1 LTKGINQYSYTDY
14 ANGNGEKVNLSFQV
28 FASGTRFNRV
38 VTVSESKYQSSSAL
52 GSRGVAGSNDFSG
65 FKSSASVVA
74 VMNVSAN
81 DSAGRWGSPRG
92 EFLLS
97 GNNGESELGYEVFGA
112 KPAHVNGLE
121 WVMNFDSE
129 TAVNNLGLNHDHPHN
144 CTNSH
149 GIRNCDKSSLDI
161 ANGKVRNSSERAN
174 EGDYCQIDPITA
186 VPVDVKVSHVGQTI
200 ADCNTVSSFSATKEG
215 NLADAK

>member
-1 LTKGINQYSYTDY
+1 MTKGINQYSYTDY
-14 ANGNGEKVNLSFQV
+14 ANGNGEEVNLSFQV
-28 FASGTRFNRV
+28 LARGTRFNRV

-112 KPAHVNGLE
+112 KPAHVDGLE

-129 TAVNNLGLNHDHPHN
+129 IAVNNLGLNHDHPHN
-144 CTNSH
+144 CTNGH
-149 GIRNCDKSSLDI
+149 GIYSCDESSLNI

-174 EGDYCQIDPITA
+174 DGDYCQIDPITA
-186 VPVDVKVSHVGQTI
+186 GPIDINVSHVGQTI

-215 NLADAK
+215 N

>member
-1 LTKGINQYSYTDY
+1 MTKGINQYSYTDY

-28 FASGTRFNRV
+28 FSSGTRFNRV
-38 VTVSESKYQSSSAL
+38 VTVSESKYQSSSTL
-52 GSRGVAGSNDFSG
+52 GSRRVAGSNDFSG

-112 KPAHVNGLE
+112 KPAHLNGLE

-129 TAVNNLGLNHDHPHN
+129 IAVNNLGLNHDHPHN

-149 GIRNCDKSSLDI
+149 GIYSCDESSMDI

-174 EGDYCQIDPITA
+174 EGYCCQIDPITA

-215 NLADAK
+215 N

>member
-1 LTKGINQYSYTDY
+1 MTKGVNQYSYTDY
-14 ANGNGEKVNLSFQV
+14 ANGNGKKVNLSFQV
-28 FASGTRFNRV
+28 FARGTRFHRV

-52 GSRGVAGSNDFSG
+52 GSRGVTGSNDFSG

-112 KPAHVNGLE
+112 KPAHVDGLE

-129 TAVNNLGLNHDHPHN
+129 SVVNNLGLNHDHPHN

-149 GIRNCDKSSLDI
+149 GIYSCDESSMDI

-215 NLADAK
+215 N

>member
-1 LTKGINQYSYTDY
+1 MTKGINQYSYTDY

-28 FASGTRFNRV
+28 FSSGTRFNRV
-38 VTVSESKYQSSSAL
+38 VTVSESKYQSSSTL
-52 GSRGVAGSNDFSG
+52 GSRRVAGSNDFSG

-97 GNNGESELGYEVFGA
+97 GNNCESELGYEVFGA

-149 GIRNCDKSSLDI
+149 GIYSCDESSMDI
-161 ANGKVRNSSERAN
+161 ANGKVRNSSGRAN
-174 EGDYCQIDPITA
+174 EGYYCQIDPITA

-215 NLADAK
+215 N

>member
-1 LTKGINQYSYTDY
+1 MTKGINQYSYTDY
-14 ANGNGEKVNLSFQV
+14 ANGNREKVNLSFQV
-28 FASGTRFNRV
+28 FARGTRFNRV

-52 GSRGVAGSNDFSG
+52 GSRRVAGSNNFSG

-74 VMNVSAN
+74 VMNVSTN
-81 DSAGRWGSPRG
+81 DSAGRWCSPRG

-112 KPAHVNGLE
+112 KPAHVDGLE

-129 TAVNNLGLNHDHPHN
+129 TAVNNLRLNHNHPHN

-149 GIRNCDKSSLDI
+149 GIYSCDEYSMDI

-174 EGDYCQIDPITA
+174 EGNYCQIDPITA

-215 NLADAK
+215 N